1 MTFLNPAV
9 LIGLLAT
16 SIPIVL
22 HFLNLRK
29 LKQVEFSTLI
39 FLKELQKTK
48 IRRIKLKQLLLLLI
62 RILIII
68 FLVLAFSRPTLKE
81 TTFGTNSTAKTSAVI
96 IIDNTFSMSLVTE
109 KGSLLNQSKVIAKN
123 LLSNLKE
130 GDDVSIISVGN
141 LNQKKFLPTTN
152 LSEAQKQI
160 EDIEISEIS
169 FTINQALIEAAKIFY
184 QSKNFN
190 KEIFMI
196 TDRQKSR
203 LFNSEEELSNFG
215 KIFLNNTRLF
225 LIDLSNDGFANLGI
239 EDFLPENQIFELG
252 KEISFTA
259 TIKNY
264 SSDNSSNN
272 VVSLFVNG
280 KRNAQKNISL
290 KGNETKSVNLETT
303 LQDTGLVKFSV
314 ELEDDNIL
322 YDNQKYYSIYIPNEI
337 SVLILSDN
345 YDDSQFIKYV
355 IGLNPRIKLTEA
367 LTSQIS
373 SLNFKKYDLIF
384 LIGTEKISNVSKIN
398 SYLADGGN
406 LILFPSSQSGKIS
419 FSNFCKSIGINNQLD
434 EVGKANNKES
444 IMEFSDADFNHPL
457 LKNIFLE
464 KIKTKIESPEIF
476 KYFRFKNSGKEK
488 NIIRFL
494 DNSPFL
500 FETQQSKSKIL
511 VFTSAPSL
519 SWNDFP
525 LKSFFAPI
533 INKIVYYYSI
543 KLNEEKYFVGD
554 EINID
559 LSKSISSQ
567 ITIKKPN
574 GLKELTNVDSLKDKT
589 NLTYKNTQ
597 TKGVYEF
604 YSSEKLLSYADL
616 NVDPRESLQ
625 DKFSTS
631 EFEDYLKRIEFQG
644 KFFNLEKEDD
654 FNKTIYE
661 SRFGTELWKYFL
673 FIVLILAVAESLIAR
688 NTKKDLTN
696 FNTK

>member
-141 LNQKKFLPTTN
+141 LNQNKILPTTN

-160 EDIEISEIS
+160 DDIEISEIS
-169 FTINQALIEAAKIFY
+169 FTTNQALIEAAKIFY

-190 KEIFMI
+190 KEIFLI

-203 LFNSEEELSNFG
+203 LFNSGEELSNFG
-215 KIFLNNTRLF
+215 KIFSNNTRLF

-272 VVSLFVNG
+272 VISLFVNG

-322 YDNQKYYSIYIPNEI
+322 YDNQRYYSIYIPNEI

-345 YDDSQFIKYV
+345 YNDSQFIKYV

-384 LIGTEKISNVSKIN
+384 LIGTEKILNVSKIN

-444 IMEFSDADFNHPL
+444 IMEFSHADFNHPL

-494 DNSPFL
+494 DSSPFL